1 MSNRHR
7 HKDNPPQQ
15 SMLLLR
21 RHRRHR
27 HRHRQPSSCLLIPSK
42 KGKIPLYYV
51 VHEELKDDDDYYDDH
66 RHGHHDDG
74 RLPSY
79 LVYLLLETQKAVV
92 EEETEFVED
101 GRMNKDTNPKYD
113 DECSLPLDDDSS
125 SSWLCSES
133 DEYYSD
139 DDNNDNS
146 NYYYW
151 SRLLHATIA
160 CSHFLTERK
169 LSSKLFRVILSHM
182 NMKKKRQDDNDVDC
196 KSLHYVDDEEDQN
209 SLVHCMCRSKESNAF
224 LQIFEDDFDGNKNQ
238 TNILEAISKRDPDIM
253 KRLNLDGFTPLQL
266 AIQKRKPF
274 DFVLALIHT
283 APDSV
288 KNFATDSIH
297 SATGSSS
304 SSSSLVQ
311 KNLPLHLML
320 TSWDQK
326 CLVSSSQKQQNQE
339 IVRRRFYTNDEIFS
353 IYKLYPEAL
362 SVTDHVTKLHPWQL
376 AGLGSWPSA
385 DPTVPTKQDQDQRKS
400 PKNSSSRPT
409 NSKDASVSK
418 PTMINNEQNYAKVA
432 ANDVSLI
439 YKLLRAAPQVL
450 LSECNDK

>member
-66 RHGHHDDG
+66 HHHHGHHGDG

-92 EEETEFVED
+92 EEETEFGED
-101 GRMNKDTNPKYD
+101 GRINKNTNPKYD
-113 DECSLPLDDDSS
+113 DEDSSS
-125 SSWLCSES
+125 SSWLYSES
-133 DEYYSD
+133 DEYYGD
-139 DDNNDNS
+139 DDNDDGS

-151 SRLLHATIA
+151 SRLLHATIT
-160 CSHFLTERK
+160 CSRFLTERN
-169 LSSKLFRVILSHM
+169 LSSKLFRIILSHM
-182 NMKKKRQDDNDVDC
+182 NMKKKRQGDNDDDC
-196 KSLHYVDDEEDQN
+196 KLFHYVDDQEHQN
-209 SLVHCMCRSKESNAF
+209 NLVHCMCRSKETNPF
-224 LQIFEDDFDGNKNQ
+224 LQTFEDDFDGNKNQ
-238 TNILEAISKRDPDIM
+238 RTILEAISKRDPDIM
-253 KRLNLDGFTPLQL
+253 KRLNLDGSTPLQL
-266 AIQKRKPF
+266 AVQKRKSF

-288 KNFATDSIH
+288 KNFATDS
-297 SATGSSS
+297 SRSVMGSSS

-320 TSWDQK
+320 TSWDPK
-326 CLVSSSQKQQNQE
+326 CLVSSSRKQQDEE